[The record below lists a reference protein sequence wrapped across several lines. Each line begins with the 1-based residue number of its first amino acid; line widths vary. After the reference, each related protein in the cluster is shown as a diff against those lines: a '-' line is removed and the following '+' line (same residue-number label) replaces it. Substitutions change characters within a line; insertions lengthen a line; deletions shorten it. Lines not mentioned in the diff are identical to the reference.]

1 MATNDHEDTD
11 NVIAGEA
18 PRAGRREW
26 IGLAV
31 LALPTLLIGLDM
43 TALHLAVP
51 SLSSDLAPTSTQLLW
66 ITDVYGFMIA
76 GFLITMGTLGD
87 RIGRRRLLM
96 IGGAAFGLSS
106 MLAAFSSG
114 PEMLVV
120 SRALLGVAGAT
131 LMPSTLALISTMFR
145 DPEQRTLAVSV
156 WMMCLLSGTA
166 VGPLAGGVLLE
177 FFWWGSVFLLAVPVM
192 ALLLAAGP
200 VFLPEYRD
208 PRAGRLDLISV
219 GLWLAAVLPAV
230 YGLKEAAKDGPS
242 WTAALTISA
251 SLGFGVLFVRRQR
264 WLPDPMLDLGLF
276 ADRVFGGAMTAHA
289 LSAFFLVGMQF
300 MIAQHLQLVLGLSP
314 LEAGLWTL
322 PGAVGGIFGSLLAP
336 ALVRRVR
343 PAFGIAGG
351 LVFGAAGFA
360 LFARVEADSGLPILV
375 AGYVTTALAV
385 GLVTTLTTD
394 LIISA
399 APPERTGAASGIEE
413 TGIEFGIAMGVAVL
427 GSIGTAVYRNRLAGT
442 IPEGTPPEAR
452 EAAADTLGGAVAAAE
467 RLPGRPGADL
477 LDAAREAFVQGL
489 QLNAA
494 LSVAVMVGL
503 AILTA
508 VLLRRVPAHSGRDG
522 ASEPGRHGATA
533 ADQRDVGEGDRD
545 CGAGSRVG
553 GG

>member
-1 MATNDHEDTD
+1 MS
-11 NVIAGEA
+11 AGAA

-26 IGLAV
+26 IGLAI
-31 LALPTLLIGLDM
+31 LALPTLLIGLDL

-51 SLSSDLAPTSTQLLW
+51 SLSADLAPTGTQLLW

-87 RIGRRRLLM
+87 RVGRRRLLL

-106 MLAAFSSG
+106 TLAAFSPS
-114 PEMLVV
+114 PEVLIV

-131 LMPSTLALISTMFR
+131 LMPSTLALIGTMFR

-200 VFLPEYRD
+200 IFLPEYRD
-208 PRAGRLDLISV
+208 PRAGRLDLVSV
-219 GLWLAAVLPAV
+219 GLWLAAVLSAV

-242 WTAALTISA
+242 WTAALAILLGLA
-251 SLGFGVLFVRRQR
+251 SVVLFVLRQR
-264 WLPDPMLDLGLF
+264 GLADPLVDLGLF
-276 ADRVFGGAMTAHA
+276 ADRVFGGALTAHA

-300 MIAQHLQLVLGLSP
+300 LIAQHLQLVLGLSP
-314 LEAGLWTL
+314 LQAGLWTL
-322 PGAVGGIFGSLLAP
+322 PGAAGGIFGSLLAP

-343 PAFGIAGG
+343 PAFAIAGG
-351 LVFGAAGFA
+351 LLFGAAGFA
-360 LFARVEADSGLPILV
+360 LLARVGADSGFSILV
-375 AGYVTTALAV
+375 SGYVITALAV

-394 LIISA
+394 IIISA
-399 APPERTGAASGIEE
+399 APPERTGVASGIEE
-413 TGIEFGIAMGVAVL
+413 TSIEFGIAMGVAVL

-442 IPEGTPPEAR
+442 IPEGVPPEAS
-452 EAAADTLGGAVAAAE
+452 EAASDTLGGAVAAAE
-467 RLPGRPGADL
+467 RLPGRSAAEL
-477 LDAAREAFVQGL
+477 LDAAREAFVAGL

-494 LSVAVMVGL
+494 LSVGCMVVL
-503 AILTA
+503 AALTA
-508 VLLRRVPAHSGRDG
+508 VLLRRVPPHSRRDG
-522 ASEPGRHGATA
+522 ASDPDRRGATVA
-533 ADQRDVGEGDRD
+533 GQVEVGESDRG
-545 CGAGSRVG
+545 CGAGSRAG